1 MMTTLRRWLGI
12 ASAADVAE
20 ARKEASFEAES
31 LWAGYQTMNGRL
43 IAATER
49 IRALEGRPPLS
60 LVEPFPAPTSP
71 QERPEPEG
79 VSAHGSGR
87 QSGMAGLSLPTR
99 GTE

>member
-1 MMTTLRRWLGI
+1 MIT
-12 ASAADVAE
+12 
-20 ARKEASFEAES
+20 
-31 LWAGYQTMNGRL
+31 AGYTDGSVVEHSGSPGWACTTRGEVFWYPGEQRMVV
-43 IAATER
+43 
-49 IRALEGRPPLS
+49 PPRS

-87 QSGMAGLSLPTR
+87 QSGMAGLSFPGR

>member
-1 MMTTLRRWLGI
+1 MTTLRRWLGI
-12 ASAADVAE
+12 ASAADVQALRE
-20 ARKEASFEAES
+20 ETRFEAES

-71 QERPEPEG
+71 QERPEPAD

-87 QSGMAGLSLPTR
+87 QDATAGLSFPGR

>member
-1 MMTTLRRWLGI
+1 MATLLRWLGI
-12 ASAADVAE
+12 ASAADVQALRE
-20 ARKEASFEAES
+20 ETSLETES

-49 IRALEGRPPLS
+49 IKALEGRPPLS

-79 VSAHGSGR
+79 VSGHGDGR
-87 QSGMAGLSLPTR
+87 QSGMAGLSFPAR

>member
-1 MMTTLRRWLGI
+1 MMATLLRWLGI

-49 IRALEGRPPLS
+49 IKALEGRPPLS
-60 LVEPFPAPTSP
+60 LVEPFPAPTSH

-79 VSAHGSGR
+79 GSVLGSGR
-87 QSGMAGLSLPTR
+87 QNARAGLSLPTR

>member
-1 MMTTLRRWLGI
+1 MMATLLRWLGI

-31 LWAGYQTMNGRL
+31 LWAGYQTLNGRL

-49 IRALEGRPPLS
+49 IKALEGRPPLS

-79 VSAHGSGR
+79 EPVLGSGR
-87 QSGMAGLSLPTR
+87 QGAMVGLSLAVE

>member
-1 MMTTLRRWLGI
+1 MTTLRRWLGI
-12 ASAADVAE
+12 ASAADVQALRE
-20 ARKEASFEAES
+20 ETRFEAES

-49 IRALEGRPPLS
+49 IKALEGRPPLS

-71 QERPEPEG
+71 QERPEPED

-87 QSGMAGLSLPTR
+87 KSGMAGLSLPGR